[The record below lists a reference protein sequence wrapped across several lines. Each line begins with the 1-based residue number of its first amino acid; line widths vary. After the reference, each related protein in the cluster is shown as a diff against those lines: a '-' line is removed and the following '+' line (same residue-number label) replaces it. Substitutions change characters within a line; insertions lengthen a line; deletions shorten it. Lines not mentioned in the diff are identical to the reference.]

1 MGSGVVDFLGN
12 VLRNH
17 RCLQTCCEK
26 KLDGLAKEQQRTSG
40 ALRYLIRY
48 INPMSITLEEE
59 AYSIVEKRL
68 SL

>member
-12 VLRNH
+12 VLSNH
-17 RCLQTCCEK
+17 WCLQTCCEK
-26 KLDGLAKEQQRTSG
+26 KLDGLAKEQQRTSR
-40 ALRYLIRY
+40 ALRRLIRY
-48 INPMSITLEEE
+48 IDSMSITLEEE

>member
-12 VLRNH
+12 VLRNY

-40 ALRYLIRY
+40 ALRRLIRY

-59 AYSIVEKRL
+59 AYFIVEKRL

>member
-1 MGSGVVDFLGN
+1 M
-12 VLRNH
+12 
-17 RCLQTCCEK
+17 

-40 ALRYLIRY
+40 ALRRLIRY

-59 AYSIVEKRL
+59 AYFIVEKRL

>member
-12 VLRNH
+12 VLRNY

-26 KLDGLAKEQQRTSG
+26 KLDGFAKEQQHTSG
-40 ALRYLIRY
+40 ALRRLIRY
-48 INPMSITLEEE
+48 IYPMSITLEEE
-59 AYSIVEKRL
+59 AYFIVEKRL

>member
-12 VLRNH
+12 VLRNY

-40 ALRYLIRY
+40 ALRRLIRY
-48 INPMSITLEEE
+48 ISSMSITLEEE
-59 AYSIVEKRL
+59 AYFIVEKRL

>member
-1 MGSGVVDFLGN
+1 MGRGVVDFLGN

-26 KLDGLAKEQQRTSG
+26 KFNGLAKEQQRTSR
-40 ALRYLIRY
+40 ALRHLSRD
-48 INPMSITLEEE
+48 INPMSITLEDE

>member
-12 VLRNH
+12 VLRNY

-26 KLDGLAKEQQRTSG
+26 KLDGLAKEQQRTSR
-40 ALRYLIRY
+40 ALRHLIRY

>member
-26 KLDGLAKEQQRTSG
+26 KLNGLAKEQQRTSR
-40 ALRYLIRY
+40 ALRHLIRH
-48 INPMSITLEEE
+48 IDSMSITPEEE